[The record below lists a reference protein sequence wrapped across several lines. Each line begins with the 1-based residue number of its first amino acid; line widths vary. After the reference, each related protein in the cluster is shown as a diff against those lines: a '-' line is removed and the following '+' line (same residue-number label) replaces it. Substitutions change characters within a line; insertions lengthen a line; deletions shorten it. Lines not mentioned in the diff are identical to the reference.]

1 MLNAQPHLLDRVEFG
16 SCSEQVARMK
26 AAQVRNPISCAIN
39 DVTAKDV
46 DEIKRLCRFLSVP
59 AYEGLEIAMKE
70 ELHLYKA
77 RIAQIRPIK
86 ERLDEDGQGT
96 FDIQSWLRE
105 SKAALPAWSKALRAV
120 LCHAPNSAPPGRAF
134 GILNNAIGDQQVR
147 AREDYKKATVQLQF
161 HSRGREY

>member
-1 MLNAQPHLLDRVEFG
+1 MR
-16 SCSEQVARMK
+16 
-26 AAQVRNPISCAIN
+26 
-39 DVTAKDV
+39 
-46 DEIKRLCRFLSVP
+46 
-59 AYEGLEIAMKE
+59 E

-134 GILNNAIGDQQVR
+134 GILNIAIGDQQVR
-147 AREDYKKATVQLQF
+147 ARADYKKAMMQLQF
-161 HSRGREY
+161 DSRGREY